1 MEDLGAALGRIMS
14 DPEAMAQIAQLS
26 KRFTNEGATDAS
38 STRSTD
44 DTIRESDVPVTRME
58 RPETGRPE
66 AVPAV
71 ALPDLQRGGGS
82 EELLRALRPFVS
94 ESRRKKI
101 DSMIGVMSAA
111 KLFGSV
117 RGR

>member
-1 MEDLGAALGRIMS
+1 MLRRPGRPMIPYAKAMS
-14 DPEAMAQIAQLS
+14 
-26 KRFTNEGATDAS
+26 
-38 STRSTD
+38 RSHVW
-44 DTIRESDVPVTRME
+44 SAPK
-58 RPETGRPE
+58 PGRPE

-111 KLFGSV
+111 KLLGSV